1 MTEKVQEEID
11 RVVGRSRKP
20 CVADR
25 TQMPYTDAVVHEIQR
40 FISLVPLSVPRA
52 VTKDLCFRE
61 YVIPK
66 VSGQVPSSSAALLL
80 LGWQL
85 QARS

>member
-1 MTEKVQEEID
+1 MTEKVLEEID
-11 RVVGRSRKP
+11 QVVGRSRKP

-40 FISLVPLSVPRA
+40 FISLVPLALPHT
-52 VTKDLCFRE
+52 VTKDTSFRD

-66 VSGQVPSSSAALLL
+66 VSSLKFSSS
-80 LGWQL
+80 
-85 QARS
+85 

>member
-11 RVVGRSRKP
+11 RVVGRSRTP

-25 TQMPYTDAVVHEIQR
+25 PQMPYTDAVVHEIQR
-40 FISLVPLSVPRA
+40 FISLVPLALPHT
-52 VTKDLCFRE
+52 VTKDTSFRG

-66 VSGQVPSSSAALLL
+66 VSSLKFSSSS
-80 LGWQL
+80 GCQL
-85 QARS
+85 QGTS

>member
-1 MTEKVQEEID
+1 LWFLPLMTEKVQEEID
-11 RVVGRSRKP
+11 QVVGRSRRP

-40 FISLVPLSVPRA
+40 FISLLPIALPHA
-52 VTKDLCFRE
+52 VAKDTHFRE

-66 VSGQVPSSSAALLL
+66 VSRQRVEE
-80 LGWQL
+80 Q
-85 QARS
+85 

>member
-40 FISLVPLSVPRA
+40 FISLIPLSVPRA
-52 VTKDLCFRE
+52 VTKDIRFRE

-66 VSGQVPSSSAALLL
+66 VSGQAPASSSPR
-80 LGWQL
+80 WQHIC
-85 QARS
+85 S

>member
-1 MTEKVQEEID
+1 MPLTAEKVQEEID
-11 RVVGRSRKP
+11 RVVGRSRRP

-40 FISLVPLSVPRA
+40 FISLIPLALPHT
-52 VTKDLCFRE
+52 VTKHTRFRE

-66 VSGQVPSSSAALLL
+66 VSGQAPSSSTT
-80 LGWQL
+80 WQHIC
-85 QARS
+85 S